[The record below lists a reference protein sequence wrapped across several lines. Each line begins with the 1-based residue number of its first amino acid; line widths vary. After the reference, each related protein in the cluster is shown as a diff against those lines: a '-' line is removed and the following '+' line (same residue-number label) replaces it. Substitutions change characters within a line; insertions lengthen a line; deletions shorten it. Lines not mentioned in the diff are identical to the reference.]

1 MFRGYIF
8 ANSVFATGQV
18 FATFTFK
25 EREVTIYRSRVFPV
39 IFSFL
44 MFVMLSSGTFLGAQT
59 AQTSASAPAPLGIG
73 FNFQAPRSPL
83 SLDGETS
90 TGLPMGAL
98 VVVGVQPQSP
108 AAAAGIRGGDVVLA
122 FGSQRLCRAHDPGK
136 ALARMAAGS
145 EVPIL
150 IYRDGSLQ
158 TLQARPVPVSELY
171 PNAARN
177 AEASAKAEAALKAK
191 DYKQLWNICKEFPP
205 GQQIMN
211 VSGGCALAQYYN
223 LREGRSSNFR
233 YGKVDAAMAE
243 AVQSCPRC
251 TFLYASYASAQ
262 KILGLG
268 YAGTWGKTVA
278 LSNENLRF
286 QLQAFAALDRQAIQ
300 SLKAEKD
307 QTASQL
313 LSKYAEFAER
323 EMDCRDIPPTP
334 ELADYI
340 TQIASQ
346 SDASLALPDAAQQRM
361 ERAQSES
368 NVYKAVMLWNGVIW
382 QAPWSV
388 DAYSNTAQALDKA
401 GRPAEALEISRR
413 AVASKSVRAVTTASA
428 ASANQQTQA
437 TAEELA
443 GDPWQLLNRSLQE
456 IASAKNGSADEKRLR
471 ERCIRLALRM
481 SPPPEVP
488 ESAQR
493 QLSRGQAALK
503 MAQTPE
509 DFADASRE
517 FDSALVSAPWW
528 GEAYLS
534 LGDSYQKAGN
544 YQQAIAAYNWYLR
557 AVPAAADARE
567 IRNAIYEME
576 YAYEREKKQVLQ
588 RALVDRERAARVRSL
603 NGTWQNK
610 ESGTAYTVAIQDGMF
625 VARNSSGFVIKGVF
639 KENALEGTFITP
651 SSSDGRTGCTTPEVE
666 LPMSGTLSESGT
678 SLTVTYQAPYFE
690 WQGIPA
696 TLFTVARCTSVN
708 RGADQTSMMVLVKR

>member
-1 MFRGYIF
+1 MTI
-8 ANSVFATGQV
+8 
-18 FATFTFK
+18 
-25 EREVTIYRSRVFPV
+25 IYRSRVSV
-39 IFSFL
+39 IFPFL
-44 MFVMLSSGTFLGAQT
+44 MFIMLFSGTFLSAQT
-59 AQTSASAPAPLGIG
+59 AQSSASAAAPMGIG
-73 FNFQAPRSPL
+73 FNFQMPRSALSIGDGTSPELPL
-83 SLDGETS
+83 
-90 TGLPMGAL
+90 GAL
-98 VVVGVQPQSP
+98 VITGVQPQSP
-108 AAAAGIRGGDVVLA
+108 AATAGIRGGDVVLA
-122 FGSQRLCRAHDPGK
+122 IGQQRLCRAQDPGK
-136 ALARMAAGS
+136 ALARLAAGS

-158 TLQARPVPVSELY
+158 TLKARPVPISELY

-177 AEASAKAEAALKAK
+177 AEANAKVEAALKAK
-191 DYKQLWNICKEFPP
+191 EYKQVWNICKEFPL
-205 GQQIMN
+205 GRQVLD
-211 VSGGCALAQYYN
+211 VSGGCALAQYNN
-223 LREGRSSNFR
+223 LREGRSPNFR

-262 KILGLG
+262 KILGLD
-268 YAGTWGKTVA
+268 YSGTWGKTVA
-278 LSNENLRF
+278 IANENLRL
-286 QLQAFAALDRQAIQ
+286 QMQAFAALDRQAIQ

-313 LSKYAEFAER
+313 LSKYAEFAGQ
-323 EMDCRDIPPTP
+323 EMDCRDTPPTP

-340 TQIASQ
+340 TQLASQ
-346 SDASLALPDAAQQRM
+346 ADASLALPDAAQQLV

-368 NVYKAVMLWNGVIW
+368 NVYRAVMLWNGVIW

-413 AVASKSVRAVTTASA
+413 ALASKSVRAVTTASA

-437 TAEELA
+437 TAEELT
-443 GDPWQLLNRSLQE
+443 GDPGQLLNRSLQE
-456 IASAKNGSADEKRLR
+456 IASVKKGSADEKRLR
-471 ERCIRLALRM
+471 ERCIRLALRI

-503 MAQTPE
+503 MAQAPE

-517 FDSALVSAPWW
+517 FNEALVSAPWW
-528 GEAYLS
+528 GEAYLN

-544 YQQAIAAYNWYLR
+544 YRQAIAAYNWYLM
-557 AVPAAADARE
+557 AVPTAVDARE

-588 RALVDRERAARVRSL
+588 RALEDRERSARVRSL

-625 VARNSSGFVIKGVF
+625 VARNSSGFVVKGVF
-639 KENALEGTFITP
+639 KENALEGTVITP
-651 SSSDGRTGCTTPEVE
+651 SSSDGRTGCTTPAVE

-678 SLTVTYQAPYFE
+678 SLTVTYQTPYFE

-696 TLFTVARCTSVN
+696 TLFTVARCTSMN